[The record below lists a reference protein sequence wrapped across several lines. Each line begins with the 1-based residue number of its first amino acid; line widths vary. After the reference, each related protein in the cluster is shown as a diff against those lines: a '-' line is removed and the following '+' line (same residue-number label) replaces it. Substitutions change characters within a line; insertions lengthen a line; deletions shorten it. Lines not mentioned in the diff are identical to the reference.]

1 MKIGRRDFLKMTAS
15 GGLVLACS
23 PMAAQ
28 ARFSRQDLPGGAVGI
43 LYDATLCVGCQ
54 SCMVACKQANEME
67 VETGGGEPLWEA
79 PKDLSSRTLNI
90 IKRYQ
95 HGTGVV
101 KDRGEDGYSFVKR
114 QCMHCLEPACVSACP
129 VSALTKD
136 PVNGIVSYNENACIG
151 CRYCQ
156 VACPYNIPK
165 FQWESTTPKIVKCQL
180 CRHLIATGGISACC
194 QVCPTGASLFGPVE
208 ELLAEAKRRLQ
219 MRVGQVYDFPVASL
233 GSGQVQSHRAVRYLK
248 HIYGENE
255 AGGSQVLLLSGVDFT
270 SLGLPELPERSFV
283 EVADGIQYAIY
294 KGMVYPLVLLG
305 GLIYIIR
312 KRVTSAAPAKPGSE
326 EEI

>member
-1 MKIGRRDFLKMTAS
+1 MKLGRRDFLKISAS
-15 GGLVLACS
+15 SGLVLACG
-23 PMAAQ
+23 ATQ
-28 ARFSRQDLPGGAVGI
+28 AWARSHQDLPPKAVGI

-54 SCMVACKQANEME
+54 ACMVACKQANEME
-67 VETGGGEPLWEA
+67 VETGPEEPFWDA
-79 PKDLSSRTLNI
+79 PQDLSARTLNI

-95 HGTGVV
+95 NGTGEV
-101 KDRGEDGYSFVKR
+101 KDRAENGYSFVKR
-114 QCMHCLEPACVSACP
+114 QCMHCLDPACVSACP

-136 PVNGIVSYNENACIG
+136 PVNGIVGYNEKACIG

-165 FQWESTTPKIVKCQL
+165 FQWDSTTPKIVKCQL
-180 CRHLIATGGISACC
+180 CSHLVAKGGTSACC
-194 QVCPTGASLFGPVE
+194 KVCPTGASLFGPVE
-208 ELLAEAKRRLQ
+208 DLLVEAKRRLH
-219 MRVGQVYDFPVASL
+219 MEAGQAYDFPVASL
-233 GSGQVQSHRAVRYLK
+233 ASGQVQSHRAGHYLD
-248 HIYGENE
+248 HLYGENE
-255 AGGSQVLLLSGVDFT
+255 AGGSQVMLLSGVPFT
-270 SLGLPELPERSFV
+270 SLGLPELPDKSFV

-312 KRVTSAAPAKPGSE
+312 KRVTPTAPAQPGGE